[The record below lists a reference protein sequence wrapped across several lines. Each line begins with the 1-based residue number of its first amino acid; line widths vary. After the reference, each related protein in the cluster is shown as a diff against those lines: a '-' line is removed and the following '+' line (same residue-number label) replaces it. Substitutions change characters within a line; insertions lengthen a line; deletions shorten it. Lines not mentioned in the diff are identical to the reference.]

1 MVLRQRNTER
11 GKSFDPVFT
20 ALNIYFFDYMNTT
33 IEERWGTHPNDVKH
47 YDTAKLRKEFLVE
60 KILAPD
66 EVRMVYT
73 HNDRLIIG
81 GALPVKEDL
90 KLETVDLIRSEY
102 FCERRELGIV
112 CIEGEGMVSVDGKDY
127 KMAFKD
133 ALYVGRGSKEI
144 IFKSN
149 GTNNPAKYYYA
160 SSPAHTAYPTT
171 QVTEDMRR
179 TRDLGAAETA
189 NKRLLNQLILH
200 EILPCCQLQ
209 MGMTELQPGSVWNT
223 MPPHTHS
230 RRMEAYFYFKVPAGQ
245 SVCHFMG
252 EPQETRHIF
261 MANEQAVIS
270 PSWSIHSA
278 AGTGNYTFIW
288 AMCGENLDY
297 DDMDTFTAD
306 KLR

>member
-1 MVLRQRNTER
+1 M
-11 GKSFDPVFT
+11 K
-20 ALNIYFFDYMNTT
+20 TT

-47 YDTAKLRKEFLVE
+47 YDTSQLREAFLVE
-60 KILAPD
+60 NLFAPD
-66 EVRMVYT
+66 EVLMVYT

-81 GALPVKEDL
+81 GALPVNEAL

-112 CIEGEGMVSVDGKDY
+112 CIEGNGIVSVNGVDY
-127 KMAFKD
+127 GMTYKD
-133 ALYVGRGSKEI
+133 ALYVGRGSKEVV
-144 IFKSN
+144 FKSLDKEH
-149 GTNNPAKYYYA
+149 PAKYYFA

-171 QVTEDMRR
+171 QITSEMRR
-179 TRDLGAAETA
+179 VRNLGSEETG
-189 NKRLLNQLILH
+189 NKRILNQLILH

-209 MGMTELQPGSVWNT
+209 IGLTEIQPGSVWNT

-230 RRMEAYFYFKVPAGQ
+230 RRMEAYFYFKVSENQ

-261 MANEQAVIS
+261 MQNEQAVIS

-278 AGTGNYTFIW
+278 AGTSNYTFIW

-306 KLR
+306 KLK